1 MPGDVSPYPEC
12 YMVIIW
18 SKFWLIIQK
27 MIKDK
32 LHYFFNLISLLLMI
46 FYVNTYLE
54 GLQELSYFI
63 LFITGEVSMNYWKV
77 TDKAGPAIS
86 ENVCF

>member
-32 LHYFFNLISLLLMI
+32 LRYFFNLISLLLMI

-77 TDKAGPAIS
+77 TDKAGTA
-86 ENVCF
+86 NF

>member
-18 SKFWLIIQK
+18 SKFWIIIQK

-32 LHYFFNLISLLLMI
+32 LRYFFNLISLLLMI

>member
-1 MPGDVSPYPEC
+1 
-12 YMVIIW
+12 
-18 SKFWLIIQK
+18 
-27 MIKDK
+27 
-32 LHYFFNLISLLLMI
+32 MI

-77 TDKAGPAIS
+77 TDKAGTA
-86 ENVCF
+86 NF

>member
-18 SKFWLIIQK
+18 SKFWIIIQK

-32 LHYFFNLISLLLMI
+32 LRYFFNLISLLLMI

-77 TDKAGPAIS
+77 TDKAGTA
-86 ENVCF
+86 NF

>member
-1 MPGDVSPYPEC
+1 MPRDVSPYPEC

-32 LHYFFNLISLLLMI
+32 LRYFFNLISLLLMI